1 MPKVVTFSVFL
12 PSLSSSSAVWAH
24 PSPHQEH
31 SNAASIFFMIAP
43 LSALLYARA
52 RTRETRVDVHR
63 VHPAQSRL
71 LRQER
76 SAQRGEFF
84 RGVPLDEMLAAV
96 DEVQVEPG
104 VEPHRE
110 RRAFSGMAAV
120 LSSVDQP
127 KRRRHLAEPLPE
139 RLRLSLRFLLLA
151 AARARALEERL
162 EILSRAHAVARAQ
175 RGRRDQG
182 LVEEVFLQEPARIFQ
197 SGFRCR
203 TFFSLRGI
211 GLAATGQGRQ
221 QASGGEHDDP
231 GHALAVLEGEAHG
244 DAPGLRMAYETRL

>member
-71 LRQER
+71 VRQER

-84 RGVPLDEMLAAV
+84 RGVPLDEMLAVV
-96 DEVQVEPG
+96 DEVQIEPG
-104 VEPHRE
+104 VELHRE
-110 RRAFSGMAAV
+110 RGAFRGVAAV

-127 KRRRHLAEPLPE
+127 KRRLHLAEPLPE
-139 RLRLSLRFLLLA
+139 RLRSLLRFLPVA
-151 AARARALEERL
+151 AARASALEERP
-162 EILSRAHAVARAQ
+162 EILSRAHALARLQ
-175 RGRRDQG
+175 RCRRDQG
-182 LVEEVFLQEPARIFQ
+182 LVEEALLQDPAR
-197 SGFRCR
+197 
-203 TFFSLRGI
+203 
-211 GLAATGQGRQ
+211 
-221 QASGGEHDDP
+221 
-231 GHALAVLEGEAHG
+231 V
-244 DAPGLRMAYETRL
+244 